1 MVFKAL
7 VMSAVCVVNSSA
19 LFCMDAPRTPDRRIP
34 VPVEAPNPQELRK
47 LMDLARQL
55 DSARSAGHDARVQVI
70 GGALVQGLHNY
81 NTRYHQ
87 EVLLSELTALVLDN
101 SPSLLAGFPHGDDT
115 DTDVENIG
123 GDDDF
128 GGVCIFE

>member
-19 LFCMDAPRTPDRRIP
+19 LFCMDAPRTPARRIP

-55 DSARSAGHDARVQVI
+55 NSARSVGHDAR
-70 GGALVQGLHNY
+70 A
-81 NTRYHQ
+81 
-87 EVLLSELTALVLDN
+87 
-101 SPSLLAGFPHGDDT
+101 
-115 DTDVENIG
+115 
-123 GDDDF
+123 
-128 GGVCIFE
+128 